1 MKKRTIS
8 KILVTTMAMTMMF
21 GSALTV
27 HAEYWDDGLCHG
39 DGGVSAGYDDGS
51 CVIES
56 GNSSSDSGSSS
67 SGGGES
73 YSEPSQ
79 SYDSGNDS
87 QDSGGSY
94 SAPANGGSAS
104 SSASVSTPA
113 VTKAAGGTTG
123 VTGKEQFRALAKSG
137 AGTYKVTHKGNV
149 IATFSLQDKD
159 GNAASC
165 TAVALKQRTDGKWAI
180 DFQVTEKTAETT
192 KAADTTGFTVGAPLD
207 RTYMYDTLGVSY
219 ITINDTVIID
229 IEAES
234 AAAKAAK

>member
-8 KILVTTMAMTMMF
+8 KILVTTMAMTIMF
-21 GSALTV
+21 GSALTA
-27 HAEYWDDGLCHG
+27 HAEYWDDGLYHG
-39 DGGVSAGYDDGS
+39 DGGTCIDDGS
-51 CVIES
+51 VELLPID
-56 GNSSSDSGSSS
+56 GGSSDSGSSS

-234 AAAKAAK
+234 AAAKATK

>member
-27 HAEYWDDGLCHG
+27 HAEYWDDGLYHG

-79 SYDSGNDS
+79 SYDGGNDS
-87 QDSGGSY
+87 QDSGRSY

-104 SSASVSTPA
+104 SSVSVSTPA

-192 KAADTTGFTVGAPLD
+192 NAADTTGFTVGAPLD

-234 AAAKAAK
+234 AAAKATK

>member
-21 GSALTV
+21 GSALCV
-27 HAEYWDDGLCHG
+27 HAEEYGDGVYHGTGFSGDDGGL
-39 DGGVSAGYDDGS
+39 S
-51 CVIES
+51 CEIE
-56 GNSSSDSGSSS
+56 NDSSDSGSSS

-79 SYDSGNDS
+79 SYDSENDS

-94 SAPANGGSAS
+94 SAPANDGSAS
-104 SSASVSTPA
+104 SSASVSTPS
-113 VTKAAGGTTG
+113 VTKAVGGTTG
-123 VTGKEQFRALAKSG
+123 VTGKETFRALARSG

-149 IATFSLQDKD
+149 IATFSLKDKD

-192 KAADTTGFTVGAPLD
+192 NAADTTGFTVGAPLD